1 MVTVTER
8 PDHAADD
15 PLTRAAWYTHVR
27 RIPIVLG
34 KGPDGR
40 PLPGGPYTVK
50 QFIAGAV
57 TFGLLARTARWWAE
71 SLDVVSTAVIVAAV
85 SLSVLFLAG
94 KLPRTTVNPAL
105 TVVGLCTALVA
116 PRSGKVNGAV
126 IRIARPHRAGT
137 ATVRVLTPTG
147 ATDGATATVATR
159 ARRGDPHVEPS
170 AGQPVRTSPAR
181 PLSNVQL
188 ALAYGTRPTGTDH

>member
-1 MVTVTER
+1 M
-8 PDHAADD
+8 
-15 PLTRAAWYTHVR
+15 
-27 RIPIVLG
+27 LG

-57 TFGLLARTARWWAE
+57 TFGLLARTARWWAQ

-85 SLSVLFLAG
+85 SLGVLFVAG
-94 KLPRTTVNPAL
+94 KLPRTTVNPVL

-137 ATVRVLTPTG
+137 ATVRVLTPTR
-147 ATDGATATVATR
+147 ATDDVASTVTTPAQH
-159 ARRGDPHVEPS
+159 GDPHVGE
-170 AGQPVRTSPAR
+170 PVRTGPVR
-181 PLSNVQL
+181 PLSNIQL
-188 ALAYGTRPTGTDH
+188 ALAYGNRPTGTDH